1 MYWTL
6 SCYIMLYQSI
16 DLLSIYLYD
25 VWCHDVTFPALGLNT
40 IHFPVDVPPPFITS
54 DPTKTWKFH
63 HWSVHHFQSWNPPW
77 ICRISRFCV
86 TDNRL
91 NSYLFVPLGSAV
103 PLISAYVYIYIF
115 IYIYISHTYIYV
127 YIICAHTYIYIIKLH
142 IYPKLQGLSPNFWGS
157 AE

>member
-6 SCYIMLYQSI
+6 SCYIMLYQYI

-40 IHFPVDVPPPFITS
+40 IHFQVDGPPPFITS
-54 DPTKTWKFH
+54 DLTKTWKFH
-63 HWSVHHFQSWNPPW
+63 HWSVRSFPKLEPTMDFAVF
-77 ICRISRFCV
+77 RVFV

-103 PLISAYVYIYIF
+103 PLISAY
-115 IYIYISHTYIYV
+115 IYIYTHILHTHTYM
-127 YIICAHTYIYIIKLH
+127 YIYIICVYLYLY
-142 IYPKLQGLSPNFWGS
+142 IYNYITYLSPKLQGLSPNFWGS